1 MSDQT
6 KSISPSSRGGI
17 RPETDRAK
25 IRELLSGIN
34 WDSTR
39 DVMEYYD
46 VLWGRVP
53 ESKWFNRHQVLARLL
68 MHMDWYKLLRIV
80 PFEEMRERLNDEVI
94 RYLWPSSVRKEY
106 EVLKRALS
114 GASVSLTGW
123 GDEAGEK
130 LSFAFFS
137 HGRYGAG

>member
-1 MSDQT
+1 VNNNTESTTHSTRD
-6 KSISPSSRGGI
+6 GI
-17 RPETDRAK
+17 RPEADREK

-68 MHMDWYKLLRIV
+68 MHMDWYKLLRII
-80 PFEEMRERLNDEVI
+80 PFEEMKDRLNDEVI
-94 RYLWPSSVRKEY
+94 SYLWPPSTRKKY
-106 EVLKRALS
+106 ELLKKTLS
-114 GASVSLTGW
+114 GTAVSLAGW
-123 GDEAGEK
+123 GDEAGEH
-130 LSFAFFS
+130 LPFAFFS
-137 HGRYGAG
+137 HGRYGDL